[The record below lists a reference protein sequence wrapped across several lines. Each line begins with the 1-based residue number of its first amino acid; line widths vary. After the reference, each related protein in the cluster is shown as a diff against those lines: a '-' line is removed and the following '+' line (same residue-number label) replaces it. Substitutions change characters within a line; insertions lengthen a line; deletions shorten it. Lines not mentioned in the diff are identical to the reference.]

1 MADVKDVLDPVLE
14 DAQEDVTADA
24 LAVVP
29 VVGDVVPVADVRP
42 LVSHFAPPAVPDV
55 KVEVLRTVLGRG
67 GSIWHVLIVKVDVT
81 DVLAVVNPHVEMDA
95 IMLALDVP
103 VHVPENVRV
112 DVKEHVNQAV
122 RLVVNQS
129 VLILATLLALTVVEI
144 LVLAYV
150 AKDVIQHVYQAVVEH
165 VTPVAIIC
173 VLVDVVDLVLL
184 TALPHVQQLVQEHH
198 IALTDWELRE
208 DIYEDR
214 INQYKI
220 GKV

>member
-1 MADVKDVLDPVLE
+1 M
-14 DAQEDVTADA
+14 
-24 LAVVP
+24 
-29 VVGDVVPVADVRP
+29 
-42 LVSHFAPPAVPDV
+42 
-55 KVEVLRTVLGRG
+55 
-67 GSIWHVLIVKVDVT
+67 DVT

-95 IMLALDVP
+95 IMLAPDVP
-103 VHVPENVRV
+103 VHVPENVRA

-129 VLILATLLALTVVEI
+129 VLTLVTLLALTVVEI

-173 VLVDVVDLVLL
+173 ALVDVADLVLL

>member
-1 MADVKDVLDPVLE
+1 MDVKDVLDPVLE
-14 DAQEDVTADA
+14 DAQEDVTEDA

-42 LVSHFAPPAVPDV
+42 LVSHFVPPAVLDV

-81 DVLAVVNPHVEMDA
+81 DVLVVVNPHVEMDV
-95 IMLALDVP
+95 IMPAPDVL
-103 VHVPENVRV
+103 VRVQENVRV

-129 VLILATLLALTVVEI
+129 VLTLATLLALTVVEI

-165 VTPVAIIC
+165 VTLVAIIC

-184 TALPHVQQLVQEHH
+184 TALPHVQQHVQEHH
-198 IALTDWELRE
+198 IALTD
-208 DIYEDR
+208 
-214 INQYKI
+214 
-220 GKV
+220 